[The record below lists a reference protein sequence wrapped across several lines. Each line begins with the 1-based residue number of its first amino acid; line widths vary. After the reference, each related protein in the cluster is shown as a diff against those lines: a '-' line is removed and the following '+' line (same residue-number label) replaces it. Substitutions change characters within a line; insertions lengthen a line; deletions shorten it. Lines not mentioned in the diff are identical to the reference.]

1 MFTLADVESVMP
13 LVRASVPATPQYA
26 WPLLKVRTGVDIIV
40 KHENHTPIGAFKVRG
55 GLVYLSRA
63 KRERPQLKG
72 VISATRGNHGQSL
85 AFAGRRTGV
94 PVTIVVPHGNST
106 EKNAAMRALGA
117 ELVEHGYDFDDAR
130 EHAVT
135 LAAERGLE
143 FAPSFHRDLVTGVA
157 TYAHELLTAV
167 EELDTVYSPIGLGS
181 GICALIGMRDLL
193 GLRTRIVGVVSDRAN
208 TYALSTAAGRP
219 VPTNSA
225 LTFADGMA
233 VRMPDAAALELI
245 ARGAER
251 IVEVS
256 EQEIAEAIRVLFSD
270 THNCAEGAGAAAL
283 AGLMKERDRM
293 QGRRAAVILTGQNI
307 DRCLMAT
314 VLAGGTPR
322 VE

>member
-13 LVRASVPATPQYA
+13 LVRASVPATLQYA
-26 WPLLKVRTGVDIIV
+26 WPLLKARTGVDVIV

-117 ELVEHGYDFDDAR
+117 ELVEHGYDFDEAR
-130 EHAVT
+130 EHAMT

-143 FAPSFHRDLVTGVA
+143 FAPSFYRDLVTGVA
-157 TYAHELLTAV
+157 TYAHELFTAV

-193 GLRTRIVGVVSDRAN
+193 GLPTRIVGVVSDRAN

-219 VPTNSA
+219 VLTNSA

-256 EQEIAEAIRVLFSD
+256 EEEIAEAIRVLFSD

-283 AGLMKERDRM
+283 AGLMKERGRM
-293 QGRRAAVILTGQNI
+293 QGRRVAVTLTGQNI
-307 DRCLMAT
+307 DRSLMAT

-322 VE
+322 LE

>member
-1 MFTLADVESVMP
+1 MFTGTELEDVIP
-13 LVRASVPATPQYA
+13 LVRECVPPTPQYA
-26 WPLLKVRTGVDIIV
+26 WPLLKALTGVDVIV

-117 ELVEHGYDFDDAR
+117 ELVEHGYDFDEAR
-130 EHAVT
+130 EHAMT

-157 TYAHELLTAV
+157 TYAHELFTAV

-181 GICALIGMRDLL
+181 GICPLIVL
-193 GLRTRIVGVVSDRAN
+193 GVFLCLHT
-208 TYALSTAAGRP
+208 
-219 VPTNSA
+219 
-225 LTFADGMA
+225 
-233 VRMPDAAALELI
+233 
-245 ARGAER
+245 
-251 IVEVS
+251 
-256 EQEIAEAIRVLFSD
+256 LF
-270 THNCAEGAGAAAL
+270 
-283 AGLMKERDRM
+283 
-293 QGRRAAVILTGQNI
+293 
-307 DRCLMAT
+307 
-314 VLAGGTPR
+314 
-322 VE
+322 